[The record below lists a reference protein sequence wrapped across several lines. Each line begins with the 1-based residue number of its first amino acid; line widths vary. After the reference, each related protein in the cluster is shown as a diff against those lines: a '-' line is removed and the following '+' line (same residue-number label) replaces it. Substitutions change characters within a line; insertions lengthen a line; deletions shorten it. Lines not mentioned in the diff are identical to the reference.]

1 MSIQV
6 SSNGA
11 AATEGPFPKLIVICH
26 GHDTDEVAG
35 HIRPLHAPN
44 KPIEII
50 SIAPPSDSSGS
61 RSTDKNTTAAPGFGI
76 AHSLLELLRQRK
88 IDELQFNDEILAFAL
103 TPRPTSSAADTYQSK
118 KHLDEMLVVAMIEGT
133 YSAFSKT
140 ADLGIALPPGISHM
154 GIALQGKNE
163 TGLIPRLS
171 ATLGIGQEHL
181 RKSYYFPIP
190 QFFLRGSLVRNL
202 LERLCAMQ
210 DKRDDAFAAALD
222 LGLHALTGALGY
234 TVREITPT
242 PLYAPADSYLS
253 HLAARS
259 VSGHPQP
266 RHPEYCQEVDGQCL
280 DDTPILKYVA
290 YYLPQFHS
298 IPENDRWWGKGFT
311 EWTNV
316 TRAVPRFI
324 GHHQPRLPEGQ
335 GFYDLSAPETMRRQ
349 VAKARRF
356 GIQGF
361 CFYFYWFNGK
371 TLLEQPLQAFLE
383 DKELDFPFCL
393 CWANENWTRRWDGQ
407 EQEVLIEQS
416 HSARDDLRFIA
427 HIAAYL
433 KDPRYIRVDGKPL
446 LLVYRASLL
455 DKPRETVARWRKWC
469 RDNGVGD
476 IYVAAVLSFDI
487 NDPRPFGF
495 DAGVE
500 FPPHQLR
507 QLPPINRQL
516 AMLDARFSGEVLD
529 YRETVLM
536 AALEKY
542 AADAPPDFPLIR
554 GVMTGW
560 DNDARRKGKG
570 GVFHHASP
578 SAYANWLRLASSA
591 TLRHNP
597 PGLQFVFIN
606 AWNEWA
612 EGAHLEPDQYFGHA
626 YLAATADTLRLFS
639 GESNIPISPAGTSS
653 AALHYLSP
661 GVHPKWD
668 APALAL
674 ARKYLDAPG
683 GCPRFT
689 VVLIVEQAISPALLD
704 TLTALAEQS
713 YRRFSLHVITT
724 DAAPVTRWFDH
735 NDIQTSQQF
744 STNPYAALNALAA
757 DRSESWLVL
766 LRPGDR
772 LLPHAL
778 LSVATR
784 IAGSD
789 NGRALVSD
797 ELQHP
802 GQTERSAL
810 VLCPPMNLR
819 DLRHRRMACGLLATR
834 ADAFVS
840 QGGLDP
846 AMFGAMESDYLLRLV
861 ERAGEHALLHHP
873 EVVIW
878 RNTDTHPD
886 LRLDTEQAL
895 PALTQAVLGHLQRCA
910 TDADVV
916 PADATGS
923 LHVVQRRSSSPLVS
937 IIVPTHNQPQ
947 VLQRCIDSIFSN
959 TAYPS
964 FEVIVVDHDNDDD
977 TACAFLSGLAAI
989 DPSRIKVTRIEAP
1002 FNYAQLNNAGARVA
1016 RGELLLFLNDD
1027 IAALHPEWL
1036 DALVDETCDP
1046 DVAVVGARLVFPDG
1060 RLQHAGI
1067 ALGMSGVADF
1077 PFQGHALD
1085 APGPG
1090 GCLSYVRQVS
1100 AVSGA
1105 CMLVRR
1111 SDFEQ
1116 VSGMDEA
1123 LAVGFADVDL
1133 CLRLASLGRK
1143 TLWTPRAT
1151 LMHEAGLSLR
1161 QAAQDGAQ
1169 ASALQAGF
1177 ESARQTLLSRWH
1189 KSLANDP
1196 HLNPNRS
1203 LVSRQLDTQAD
1214 PILAR
1219 DAVHWRAVPN
1229 VLALPADDGGS
1240 GEYRVAMP
1248 ARTAHEAGVVR
1259 ARQAGGYPLPI
1270 LIDKLGIDTIHTQR
1284 QVDDAQLATLG
1295 QIRASLDLRV
1305 VMDFDDLLTAVP
1317 KASHHA
1323 RDVWPDIERR
1333 MRTAC
1338 SLSDIITASTEPLAE
1353 ELRKYHGDV
1362 RCIPNALDAA
1372 VWQAALSEA
1381 APRERRNRRL
1391 RVGWAGGISH
1401 APDLKVI
1408 EKVVQSLADEVDWVF
1423 LGMTLDTLR
1432 PYLTE
1437 FHRGVP
1443 MRDYPLKLAELD
1455 LDLAIAPLEHNR
1467 FNECKSNL
1475 RLLEYGALGIPVIA
1489 SDIQPYRSGL
1499 PVTCLRNRPED
1510 WIKVIR
1516 DRIGE
1521 SESLKREG
1529 VQLQEAVLSKW
1540 NSQTTLEA
1548 WCRAWGD

>member
-6 SSNGA
+6 SSDGA
-11 AATEGPFPKLIVICH
+11 VSTEGPFPKLIVICH
-26 GHDTDEVAG
+26 SHDTDEVTG

-61 RSTDKNTTAAPGFGI
+61 RSADKNTTAAPGFGI
-76 AHSLLELLRQRK
+76 AHSLLELLRERT
-88 IDELQFNDEILAFAL
+88 IDELQFNDEIVAFAL
-103 TPRPTSSAADTYQSK
+103 TPRPSSSAADTYQSK
-118 KHLDEMLVVAMIEGT
+118 KHLDEMLVVAMIEGA
-133 YSAFSKT
+133 YSAFSKI

-154 GIALQGKNE
+154 GIALEGKNE

-190 QFFLRGSLVRNL
+190 QFFLRGSLVRKL
-202 LERLCAMQ
+202 LERLCLMQ
-210 DKRDDAFAAALD
+210 GKRDDTFAAALD
-222 LGLHALTGALGY
+222 LGFHALTSALGY

-242 PLYAPADSYLS
+242 PVHAPAESYLS

-266 RHPEYCQEVDGQCL
+266 SHPEYCQEVDGLCL

-335 GFYDLSAPETMRRQ
+335 GFYDLSAPDTLRRQ
-349 VAKARRF
+349 VAKARRY

-371 TLLEQPLQAFLE
+371 TLLEQPLQTFLA

-416 HSARDDLRFIA
+416 HSARDDLHFIA

-433 KDPRYIRVDGKPL
+433 KDPRYIRVGGKPL

-516 AMLDARFSGEVLD
+516 AMLDARFSGEILD

-536 AALEKY
+536 SALEKY

-597 PGLQFVFIN
+597 PDLQFVFIN

-639 GESNIPISPAGTSS
+639 GESNIPMSPAGTSS
-653 AALHYLSP
+653 AALHYLPP
-661 GVHPKWD
+661 GVRPKWD
-668 APALAL
+668 AAALAL
-674 ARKYLDAPG
+674 ARQYLDASHG
-683 GCPRFT
+683 PRFT

-724 DAAPVTRWFDH
+724 DAVPVAKWFDH
-735 NDIQTSQQF
+735 NDIQTSQQY
-744 STNPYAALNALAA
+744 SVDPYAALNALAA
-757 DRSESWLVL
+757 DVGETWLVL

-789 NGRALVSD
+789 HGRALVSD

-802 GQTERSAL
+802 GQAEHSEL
-810 VLCPPMNLR
+810 VLCPPMNVR
-819 DLRHRRMACGLLATR
+819 ELRHRRMACGLLATR

-846 AMFGAMESDYLLRLV
+846 AMFGAMESDYLLRLI
-861 ERAGEHALLHHP
+861 EGAREHALLHHP

-878 RNTDTHPD
+878 RNTEAHPD
-886 LRLDTEQAL
+886 LRLDAEQAQ
-895 PALTQAVLGHLQRCA
+895 PPLTQAVLKHLQRCA
-910 TDADVV
+910 TYADVV
-916 PADATGS
+916 PADAAGS
-923 LHVVQRRSSSPLVS
+923 LHVMQRRSSSPLVS

-947 VLQRCIDSIFSN
+947 VLQRCIDSIFAN

-964 FEVIVVDHDNDDD
+964 FEVIVVDHLNDEEN
-977 TACAFLSGLAAI
+977 ACAFLSGLASI
-989 DPSRIKVTRIEAP
+989 DPNRIRVTRIEAP
-1002 FNYAQLNNAGARVA
+1002 FNYAQLNNAGAQVA
-1016 RGELLLFLNDD
+1016 RGEFLLFLNDD
-1027 IAALHPEWL
+1027 TAALHPDWL

-1143 TLWTPRAT
+1143 SLWTPRAT

-1161 QAAQDGAQ
+1161 QAAQDGAR

-1203 LVSRQLDTQAD
+1203 LVSRQLDAQTD
-1214 PILAR
+1214 SILAR
-1219 DAVHWRAVPN
+1219 DVVHWRAVPN

-1248 ARTAHEAGVVR
+1248 ARTAHEAGAVR

-1295 QIRASLDLRV
+1295 QIRASLDLRI

-1338 SLSDIITASTEPLAE
+1338 SLSDIVTVSTEPLAE

-1362 RCIPNALDAA
+1362 RCIPNAVDVA
-1372 VWQAALSEA
+1372 VWQAALSEV
-1381 APRERRNRRL
+1381 APRERRNKRL

-1499 PVTCLRNRPED
+1499 PVTCLRNRPAD

-1529 VQLQEAVLSKW
+1529 VQLQEAVLSAW
-1540 NSQTTLEA
+1540 NNQTTLEA
-1548 WCRAWGD
+1548 WRGAWGD